1 LSRELHDEIG
11 QLLTALRMELGN
23 LERVRAATGADLGP
37 HLDQAKKL
45 AETTLK
51 TTRDIAMGLRPAMLD
66 LLGLGPALE
75 WQAREFSRR
84 YSTPI
89 QLEVDGDLKD
99 LSDRHRTYLYRIVQ
113 EGLTNCA
120 RHAQAKNIRVRLED
134 ANGQVALTV
143 EDDGVGFDAHEGVVY
158 GLGLLGLTERV
169 RELSGSI
176 AIESQPGKG
185 TKLAVVLPVSRESP
199 TTG

>member
-1 LSRELHDEIG
+1 
-11 QLLTALRMELGN
+11 MELGN
-23 LERVRAATGADLGP
+23 LERIRTATGVDLGP

-84 YSTPI
+84 YNTPI

-143 EDDGVGFDAHEGVVY
+143 EDDGVGFDAHAGVVY

-169 RELSGSI
+169 RELSGNI
-176 AIESQPGKG
+176 AIESRPGKG
-185 TKLAVVLPVSRESP
+185 TKLAVVLPVSRETQP
-199 TTG
+199 TG